1 MYRNVSEWDLKVI
14 IRDARKHP
22 EIDEEFYAKQLML
35 QTHPNT
41 IGIVLRT
48 GHFAE
53 WVKGGFV
60 TAYDGHGYFVDK
72 DGKDGP
78 MVGFNPTTICAKAK
92 NYPWVRWCNK

>member
-1 MYRNVSEWDLKVI
+1 MYRNVSEWDFEVI

-22 EIDEEFYAKQLML
+22 EIDVEFYAKQLML
-35 QTHPNT
+35 LTDPNT
-41 IGIVLRT
+41 IGIILRN

-53 WVKGGFV
+53 WVQGGFV

-78 MVGFNPTTICAKAK
+78 MVCFNPTKIRAKAQE
-92 NYPWVRWCNK
+92 YPYVRWCNK